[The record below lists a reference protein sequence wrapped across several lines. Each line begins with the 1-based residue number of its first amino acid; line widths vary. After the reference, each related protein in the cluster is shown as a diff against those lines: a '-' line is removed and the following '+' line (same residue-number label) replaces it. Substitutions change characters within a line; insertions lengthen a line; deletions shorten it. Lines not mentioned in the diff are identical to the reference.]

1 MTFHQSSNSLSREL
15 LIMNI
20 SILGT
25 GWLGLPLAKKL
36 KEEHTV
42 KGSVTGREKMQKLRE
57 AGITPYQIKI
67 FTEGI
72 QGDLTSFLAHSEIL
86 IIDIPPGLRSDPKAD
101 FVGKIGRIIDYI
113 EKSPIEKVLFVS
125 STSVYKDEEDIPEYT
140 EENEANG
147 ISEAAKQL
155 ISSEKMLLK
164 NKHFQTTV
172 IRFGGL
178 IGPGR
183 HPVNFLANK
192 TGIKNPKAPVN
203 LIQQIDCIEI
213 INQIIK
219 KEAWGKIFNAA
230 YPYHPTKEDYYTKT
244 AKEKNL
250 NIPDFDQN
258 GISKGKKICSV
269 NLKEVLDYE
278 FKGTI

>member
-1 MTFHQSSNSLSREL
+1 
-15 LIMNI
+15 MNI

-36 KEEHTV
+36 KEEHII
-42 KGSVTGREKMQKLRE
+42 KGSVTSQEKMQPLRE
-57 AGITPYQIKI
+57 AGIAPYQIKI
-67 FTEGI
+67 FTEGV
-72 QGDLTSFLAHSEIL
+72 QGDLTSFLAHSELL
-86 IIDIPPGLRSDPKAD
+86 IIDIPPGLRGDSAAD

-113 EKSPIEKVLFVS
+113 EKSSVGKVIFVS
-125 STSVYKDEEDIPEYT
+125 STSVYKDEETFPEYT

-147 ISEAAKQL
+147 TSEAAKQL

-164 NKHFQTTV
+164 NEHFQTTV
-172 IRFGGL
+172 IRYGGL

-183 HPVNFLANK
+183 HPVNYLAKK

-203 LIQQIDCIEI
+203 LIQQEDCIKI

-219 KEAWGKIFNAA
+219 KEAWGKTFNAA
-230 YPYHPTKEDYYTKT
+230 YPHHPTKEDYYTKT

-250 NIPDFDQN
+250 NIPDFDEN
-258 GISKGKKICSV
+258 GLSKGKKISSV
-269 NLKEVLDYE
+269 NLKEVLDYQFE
-278 FKGTI
+278 QEI

>member
-1 MTFHQSSNSLSREL
+1 
-15 LIMNI
+15 MNI

-36 KEEHTV
+36 KEEHVV
-42 KGSVTGREKMQKLRE
+42 KGSVTSQEKMQPLRE

-67 FTEGI
+67 FTEGV
-72 QGDLTSFLAHSEIL
+72 QGDLTSFLAHSELL
-86 IIDIPPGLRSDPKAD
+86 IVDIPPGLRGDPEAD

-113 EKSPIEKVLFVS
+113 EKSPVEKVIFVS
-125 STSVYKDEEDIPEYT
+125 STSVYKDEETFPEYT
-140 EENEANG
+140 EKNEANG
-147 ISEAAKQL
+147 TSEAAKQL

-164 NKHFQTTV
+164 NEHFQTTV

-183 HPVNFLANK
+183 HPVNYLANK

-203 LIQQIDCIEI
+203 LIQQEDCIQI

-219 KEAWGKIFNAA
+219 KEAWGETFNAA
-230 YPYHPTKEDYYTKT
+230 YPDHPSKEDYYTRT

-258 GISKGKKICSV
+258 GISKGKKISSI
-269 NLKEVLDYE
+269 NLKEVLGFE
-278 FKGTI
+278 FDVTI

>member
-1 MTFHQSSNSLSREL
+1 
-15 LIMNI
+15 MNI

-36 KEEHTV
+36 KEVHVV
-42 KGSVTGREKMQKLRE
+42 KGSVTSQDKMQQLRE

-67 FTEGI
+67 FPEGV

-86 IIDIPPGLRSDPKAD
+86 IIDIPPGLRSDPEAD
-101 FVGKIGRIIDYI
+101 FVGKIGRIIDYV
-113 EKSPIEKVLFVS
+113 EKYPIEKVIFIS
-125 STSVYKDEEDIPEYT
+125 STSVYKDDENFPEYN

-147 ISEAAKQL
+147 TSESAKQL
-155 ISSEKMLLK
+155 ISSEKMLL
-164 NKHFQTTV
+164 NSDHFQASV
-172 IRFGGL
+172 VRFGGL

-183 HPVNFLANK
+183 HPVNYLANK

-203 LIQQIDCIEI
+203 LIQQEDCIEI

-219 KEAWGKIFNAA
+219 KETWGKTFNAA
-230 YPYHPTKEDYYTKT
+230 YPDHPTKEDYYTKT

-250 NIPDFDQN
+250 NFPDFDQS
-258 GISKGKKICSV
+258 GVSKGKKISSI
-269 NLKEVLDYE
+269 NLREVLGYE

>member
-1 MTFHQSSNSLSREL
+1 
-15 LIMNI
+15 MNI

-36 KEEHTV
+36 LEEKHIV
-42 KGSVTGREKMQKLRE
+42 KGSVTSQEKMQQLRD

-86 IIDIPPGLRSDPKAD
+86 IIDIPPGLRSDPEAD
-101 FVGKIGRIIDYI
+101 FVGKISRIIDYI
-113 EKSPIEKVLFVS
+113 EKSPIEKVIFVS
-125 STSVYKDEEDIPEYT
+125 STSVYKDEEKFPEYT
-140 EENEANG
+140 EENKPNG
-147 ISEAAKQL
+147 TSEAARQL
-155 ISSEKMLLK
+155 ISSEKMLQ
-164 NKHFQTTV
+164 NNEHFQTTV

-178 IGPGR
+178 IGHGR

-203 LIQQIDCIEI
+203 LIQQEDCIEI

-219 KEAWGKIFNAA
+219 KEAWRNTFNAA
-230 YPYHPTKEDYYTKT
+230 YPEHTNKDDYYSRT

-250 NIPDFDQN
+250 NLPEFDQN
-258 GISKGKKICSV
+258 AVSKGKKISSV
-269 NLKEVLDYE
+269 NLGEVLKYE
-278 FKGTI
+278 FQIAI

>member
-1 MTFHQSSNSLSREL
+1 MKIKESKKHLPFGEAGRGL
-15 LIMNI
+15 

-36 KEEHTV
+36 QEEHTV
-42 KGSVTGREKMQKLRE
+42 KGSVRSQEKMQALQN

-67 FTEGI
+67 FAEGV

-86 IIDIPPGLRSDPKAD
+86 IINIPPGLRSDPKAD
-101 FVGKIGRIIDYI
+101 FVGKIGRIIDYL
-113 EKSPIEKVLFVS
+113 EKSPIEKVIFVS
-125 STSVYKDEEDIPEYT
+125 STTVYKDEENFPEYT

-147 ISEAAKQL
+147 TSEAAKQL
-155 ISSEKMLLK
+155 ISSEKMLLN
-164 NKHFQTTV
+164 NKHFQSTV

-183 HPVNFLANK
+183 HPANYLANK

-203 LIQQIDCIEI
+203 LIQQEDCIEI
-213 INQIIK
+213 ISQIIK
-219 KEAWGKIFNAA
+219 KEAWVKAFNAA
-230 YPYHPTKEDYYTKT
+230 YPEHPSKEEYYTKI

-250 NIPDFDQN
+250 NTPDFDQN
-258 GISKGKKICSV
+258 VVSKGKKIGSV
-269 NLKEVLDYE
+269 NLKEVLGYE
-278 FKGTI
+278 FEKAI

>member
-1 MTFHQSSNSLSREL
+1 LNL
-15 LIMNI
+15 LNIIHKIMNI

-36 KEEHTV
+36 KEEHVV
-42 KGSVTGREKMQKLRE
+42 KGSVTSQEKMQPLRE

-67 FTEGI
+67 FTEGV
-72 QGDLTSFLAHSEIL
+72 QGDLTSFLAHSEVL
-86 IIDIPPGLRSDPKAD
+86 IIDIPPGLRGDPEAD

-113 EKSPIEKVLFVS
+113 EKSPVEKVIFVS
-125 STSVYKDEEDIPEYT
+125 STSVYKDEEGFPEYT
-140 EENEANG
+140 EENKANG
-147 ISEAAKQL
+147 TSEAAKQL
-155 ISSEKMLLK
+155 ISSEKILLK
-164 NKHFQTTV
+164 NEHFQSTI

-183 HPVNFLANK
+183 HPVNYLANK

-203 LIQQIDCIEI
+203 LIQHEDCIEI

-219 KEAWGKIFNAA
+219 KEAWGKTFNAA
-230 YPYHPTKEDYYTKT
+230 YPDHPTKENYYTRT

-258 GISKGKKICSV
+258 GVSKGKKISSV
-269 NLKEVLDYE
+269 NLVDVLGYE

>member
-1 MTFHQSSNSLSREL
+1 
-15 LIMNI
+15 MNI

-36 KEEHTV
+36 KEEHVV
-42 KGSVTGREKMQKLRE
+42 KGSVTSQEKMQSLRE

-67 FTEGI
+67 FTEGV
-72 QGDLTSFLAHSEIL
+72 QGDLTSFLAHSELL
-86 IIDIPPGLRSDPKAD
+86 IIDIPPGLRGDPAAD

-113 EKSPIEKVLFVS
+113 EKSPVEKVIFVS
-125 STSVYKDEEDIPEYT
+125 STSVYKDEENFPEYT

-147 ISEAAKQL
+147 TSEAAKQL
-155 ISSEKMLLK
+155 ISSEKMLL
-164 NKHFQTTV
+164 NSDHFKASV
-172 IRFGGL
+172 VRFGGL

-183 HPVNFLANK
+183 HPVNYLANK

-203 LIQQIDCIEI
+203 LIQQEDCIEI

-219 KEAWGKIFNAA
+219 KEAWQNTFNAA
-230 YPYHPTKEDYYTKT
+230 YPDHPAKEDYYTKT

-250 NIPDFDQN
+250 NTPDFDQN
-258 GISKGKKICSV
+258 GVSKGKKISSL
-269 NLKEVLDYE
+269 NLGEVLGYQFE
-278 FKGTI
+278 KEI